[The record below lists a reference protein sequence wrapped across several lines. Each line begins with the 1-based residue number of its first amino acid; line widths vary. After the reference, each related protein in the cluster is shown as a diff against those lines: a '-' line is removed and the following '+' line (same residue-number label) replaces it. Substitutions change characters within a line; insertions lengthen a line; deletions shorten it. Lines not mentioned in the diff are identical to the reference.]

1 MLILDCL
8 NYDLISELIYPKKGL
23 TMLVSEF
30 YKNNVLVG
38 NDTSIKVIE
47 GYDDSDIKWASN
59 KAVELLSEHPLVTD
73 VTVTDDSISFGIA
86 KEAIA
91 KNYVKG
97 IEATAIVG
105 SRFTAN
111 SENFVVIT
119 DEDEILVFATLDE
132 AYNLYNTKV
141 TPTF

>member
-1 MLILDCL
+1 
-8 NYDLISELIYPKKGL
+8 
-23 TMLVSEF
+23 MLVSEF

-38 NDTSIKVIE
+38 NDASIKVIE
-47 GYDDSDIKWASN
+47 GYDDSDIKWARD

-73 VTVTDDSISFGIA
+73 ITVTDDYISFGIT
-86 KEAIA
+86 KEVVA

-111 SENFVVIT
+111 SENFVVVT
-119 DEDEILVFATLDE
+119 DADEILVFATMDE
-132 AYNLYNTKV
+132 AYDLYNSKI
-141 TPTF
+141 TPTL